1 MMHLTFADKNLLLG
15 TEAAELIVEYAAA
28 LARQHTADTVRVNA
42 YGADGDKVEALLLLD
57 EGAPLMVETSH
68 SDLPDPENDDVVD
81 YIRERMQ
88 ELSGTNE
95 ARPVD
100 PADDNTI
107 ADFERDFD
115 VDRPGTTTT

>member
-1 MMHLTFADKNLLLG
+1 MMHLTFADKDLFLG
-15 TEAAELIVEYAAA
+15 TDAAELIVEYAAA

-68 SDLPDPENDDVVD
+68 SDLPDPENDDVLD

-100 PADDNTI
+100 PTEDNTI